1 MLSVEQNDLITRTGP
16 EAPAGQVLRRYWQ
29 PVALSE
35 ELVGERPLT
44 AVTLLG
50 ERLVLFRD
58 ERGSLGLIDRQC
70 PHRGAVLCFGR
81 LEDGGLRCP
90 FHGWLFDT
98 NGHCMEQPGEP
109 EGSLYFKN
117 IQQNGYPCIER
128 NGMIFAF
135 MGGGQAPALP
145 QIDCF
150 EAPEEYTFAFKG
162 HLECNWL
169 QALEVGIDPAHAS
182 FLHRYSKAGD
192 PGLIYGQQF
201 RDTAGEDCISM
212 TTLLREFP
220 RPQIEVDRT
229 KYGLRLRTVRDLG
242 DDHKHVRV
250 TNQLFPQAI
259 CIPMSNE
266 MTITQWHVPID
277 DKNCYWYALFTSFK
291 ASVDQE
297 KMRSQRLELYQ
308 LPDYRARRNKTNDY
322 GYDPQEQRTRTY
334 TGMGDDINVHDQ
346 WAVESMGA
354 IQDRTREH
362 LGRTD
367 VAIREYR
374 KLLLQAITDQKKGC
388 PLDHAIS
395 PTGRF
400 GPEAVDAISSGSGW
414 QDHWLGLDRERRMAS
429 PWNAAL
435 PESTDQAEPGADS

>member
-1 MLSVEQNDLITRTGP
+1 
-16 EAPAGQVLRRYWQ
+16 
-29 PVALSE
+29 
-35 ELVGERPLT
+35 
-44 AVTLLG
+44 
-50 ERLVLFRD
+50 
-58 ERGSLGLIDRQC
+58 
-70 PHRGAVLCFGR
+70 
-81 LEDGGLRCP
+81 
-90 FHGWLFDT
+90 
-98 NGHCMEQPGEP
+98 
-109 EGSLYFKN
+109 
-117 IQQNGYPCIER
+117 
-128 NGMIFAF
+128 
-135 MGGGQAPALP
+135 
-145 QIDCF
+145 
-150 EAPEEYTFAFKG
+150 
-162 HLECNWL
+162 
-169 QALEVGIDPAHAS
+169 
-182 FLHRYSKAGD
+182 
-192 PGLIYGQQF
+192 
-201 RDTAGEDCISM
+201 
-212 TTLLREFP
+212 
-220 RPQIEVDRT
+220 
-229 KYGLRLRTVRDLG
+229 
-242 DDHKHVRV
+242 
-250 TNQLFPQAI
+250 
-259 CIPMSNE
+259 
-266 MTITQWHVPID
+266 VPID

-367 VAIREYR
+367 IAIREYR

>member
-1 MLSVEQNDLITRTGP
+1 MLSAEQNDLITQTGSGT
-16 EAPAGQVLRRYWQ
+16 PAGQVLRRYWQ

-50 ERLVLFRD
+50 EQLVLFRD
-58 ERGSLGLIDRQC
+58 ERGSLGLIDRHC
-70 PHRGAVLCFGR
+70 PHRGADLCFGR

-98 NGHCMEQPGEP
+98 NGHCLEQPGEP
-109 EGSLYFKN
+109 QGSLYFKN

-128 NGMIFAF
+128 NGIIFAF

-162 HLECNWL
+162 YLECNWL
-169 QALEVGIDPAHAS
+169 QALEVGIDPVHAS

-192 PGLIYGQQF
+192 PGPIYGQQF

-229 KYGLRLRTVRDLG
+229 EYGLRLRTVRDLG
-242 DDHKHVRV
+242 DDHRHVRV

-259 CIPMSNE
+259 CIPMSSE
-266 MTITQWHVPID
+266 MNITQWHVPID
-277 DKNCYWYALFTSFK
+277 DRNCYWYALFTSFK
-291 ASVDQE
+291 APVDQE

-308 LPDYRARRNKTNDY
+308 LPDYRARQNKTNDY

-374 KLLLQAITDQKKGC
+374 KLLLQAITDQKNGC

-395 PTGRF
+395 PTGRY

-414 QDHWLGLDRERRMAS
+414 QDHWLGLDRERRVAS
-429 PWNAAL
+429 PWNAVL
-435 PESTDQAEPGADS
+435 PESIDQAEPGADS